1 MSFVVFKGQGCMA
14 CGIYKGL
21 GFTGLKG
28 SGCLALLLPSRS
40 AESRFKERCYRAFTP
55 AAA

>member
-14 CGIYKGL
+14 YGIYKGL

-28 SGCLALLLPSRS
+28 SGCLALLLLPS
-40 AESRFKERCYRAFTP
+40 
-55 AAA
+55 

>member
-28 SGCLALLLPSRS
+28 GDPPKPYFWLS
-40 AESRFKERCYRAFTP
+40 
-55 AAA
+55 